1 MEKNSETQNKLV
13 QTYAEDMAKVIQDDR
28 EGLIKKIIH
37 GEQEHEMEKKN
48 ISPASNK
55 NRFLLIMGI
64 LFLSVS
70 LGTLY
75 YFVVNREAPTVPV
88 EKQLTPIIFNDRS
101 TFLEV
106 DGFNKERISQT
117 IVNAVNTTPVKSGE
131 VDGIY
136 LTENKRVVG
145 LRKFIDLIKGSFV
158 PNSNTLLVRDNFL
171 LGVVNSQNKQPLVAS
186 GKDFF
191 MIIKVRSTADIFDSL
206 RAWEDK
212 MFSDLHGL
220 FGFNITS
227 STKYLLTAS
236 FQNSIVGNKNARIL
250 SDKDNNIV
258 IMYVLADDDSVV
270 ITNTEN
276 AAHEVMLRLASSKI
290 KK

>member
-1 MEKNSETQNKLV
+1 MEKNRDIKNKLV

-48 ISPASNK
+48 ISPTSRK
-55 NRFLLIMGI
+55 NRFLLIMGL

-70 LGTLY
+70 LGTLA
-75 YFVVNREAPTVPV
+75 FFFSEKENNTVPV
-88 EKQLTPIIFNDRS
+88 GEQFIPIIFNDRS
-101 TFLEV
+101 TFLEIS
-106 DGFNKERISQT
+106 GFNKERISQT
-117 IVNAVNTTPVKSGE
+117 MVNAVNTTTVKSGE

-136 LTENKRVVG
+136 LTENKKIVG
-145 LRKFIDLIKGSFV
+145 LRRFIDLIKGSFV
-158 PNSNTLLVRDNFL
+158 PNSNPLLVRDNFL
-171 LGVVNSQNKQPLVAS
+171 LGVVNSQNKETPTAS
-186 GKDFF
+186 SKDLFL
-191 MIIKVRSTADIFDSL
+191 IIKVRSTADIFDSL
-206 RAWEDK
+206 RAWEAK

-220 FGFNITS
+220 FGFDITS
-227 STKYLLTAS
+227 GTKYLLTAP

-250 SDKDNNIV
+250 YDKDNNI
-258 IMYVLADDDSVV
+258 IMMYVLADDDSVV

-276 AAHEVMLRLASSKI
+276 AAYEIMLRLASSKI